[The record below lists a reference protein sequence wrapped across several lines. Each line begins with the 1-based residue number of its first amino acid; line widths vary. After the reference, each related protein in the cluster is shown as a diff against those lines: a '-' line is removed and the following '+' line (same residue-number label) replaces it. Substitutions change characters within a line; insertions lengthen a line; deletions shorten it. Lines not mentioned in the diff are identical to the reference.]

1 MSIDLRIGLLL
12 GSALI
17 VGACAAH
24 PDPIIDERG
33 VNMAQYQRDLADCKH
48 YADNISVGKGA
59 AKGAA
64 VGAVVG
70 AAAGAISGN
79 AGQGAGYGG
88 LSGGTRSGLQNKN
101 TKEQVVKR
109 CVSGRGYRVLN

>member
-1 MSIDLRIGLLL
+1 MKTDKRQGLTLCA
-12 GSALI
+12 ALVI
-17 VGACAAH
+17 SACAAH
-24 PDPIIDERG
+24 PDPIIDEQG

-48 YADNISVGKGA
+48 YADNISVTKGA

-70 AAAGAISGN
+70 AAAGAIGGN

-88 LSGGTRSGLQNKN
+88 LSGGTRSGIQNKN

-109 CVSGRGYRVLN
+109 CISGRGYRVLN